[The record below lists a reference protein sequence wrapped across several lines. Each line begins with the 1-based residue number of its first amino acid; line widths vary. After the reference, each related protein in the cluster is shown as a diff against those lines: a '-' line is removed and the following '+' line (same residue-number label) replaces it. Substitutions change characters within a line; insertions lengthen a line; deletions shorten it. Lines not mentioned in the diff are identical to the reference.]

1 MHQPN
6 TVAREQDCGKC
17 GAHPLE
23 LGFHLDLCGNSR
35 VAGAHRRIELRE
47 QVATRFVVVEMSQR
61 GDHQL
66 RCHFAGGVATHAIG
80 QGQKSCAGI
89 DRVFVVGAYQAAIAA
104 GGISQDQGHG
114 RSSIAVLP
122 IRTGVP
128 IGTRTA
134 VVTFALSR

>member
-1 MHQPN
+1 MSVVPMPSSSGSAS
-6 TVAREQDCGKC
+6 TCA
-17 GAHPLE
+17 AMAA
-23 LGFHLDLCGNSR
+23 
-35 VAGAHRRIELRE
+35 VAGAHRVVELG
-47 QVATRFVVVEMSQR
+47 QQIAAGLVVVEVGQR

-66 RCHFAGGVATHAIG
+66 GGHLAGGVTAHAVG
-80 QGQKSCAGI
+80 QRQQPRAGV

-104 GGISQDQGHG
+104 RGVSQDQGHG
-114 RSSIAVLP
+114 RNSIAVLP